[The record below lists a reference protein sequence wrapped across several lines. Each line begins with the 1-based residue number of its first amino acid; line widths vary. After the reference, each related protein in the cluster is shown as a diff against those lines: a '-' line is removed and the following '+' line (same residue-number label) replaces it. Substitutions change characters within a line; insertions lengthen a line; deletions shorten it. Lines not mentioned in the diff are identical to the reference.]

1 MERVL
6 TRSVYTAIAD
16 ALSPE
21 DFLALRLACCSSC
34 NSAPGNAILAAAFA
48 LTRPQLEVCNGYITE
63 VCEGHLS
70 LGQWR
75 RVWALCAESA
85 EKLGEAA
92 GLWMHPASTP
102 VSLLQASDACLT
114 LFAPDES
121 SVEPDGRWDLD
132 RFKACVVLLVHSH
145 DCTEDDVSAL
155 FVLGS
160 GEFMLVRSGRE
171 SFRIVDKNPTPF
183 CAVGTISNTGTRV
196 LMPTSCADLW
206 KLHRYAF
213 RLWDSAAPYLSRVDD
228 DGLPEEVRIARDG
241 RLYTQSDFLWWYGL
255 QTGQQRWEEAARV
268 HLSSSALAT
277 WTTNKRTESQSAGRL
292 ACSCPGVA
300 SSGAHVKEPSMQTAV
315 GGQDARASFS
325 RQRRERMLS
334 FDDLEDLNIRSWW
347 RALMGA
353 QAQP

>member
-34 NSAPGNAILAAAFA
+34 NSAPGNAILAAVFA

-75 RVWALCAESA
+75 RVWILCAESA

-121 SVEPDGRWDLD
+121 SVEHDGRWDLD

-145 DCTEDDVSAL
+145 DSSEDDVSAL

-160 GEFMLVRSGRE
+160 GEFMLVRSGR
-171 SFRIVDKNPTPF
+171 
-183 CAVGTISNTGTRV
+183 
-196 LMPTSCADLW
+196 
-206 KLHRYAF
+206 
-213 RLWDSAAPYLSRVDD
+213 
-228 DGLPEEVRIARDG
+228 
-241 RLYTQSDFLWWYGL
+241 
-255 QTGQQRWEEAARV
+255 
-268 HLSSSALAT
+268 
-277 WTTNKRTESQSAGRL
+277 
-292 ACSCPGVA
+292 
-300 SSGAHVKEPSMQTAV
+300 
-315 GGQDARASFS
+315 
-325 RQRRERMLS
+325 
-334 FDDLEDLNIRSWW
+334 
-347 RALMGA
+347 
-353 QAQP
+353 